1 MEIRETP
8 IGDIKPYPNNP
19 RINDHAVQGVADSIH
34 AFGFQQPIV
43 VDKEGVI
50 IVGHTRYKAAQQL
63 GLDKV
68 PVVVADNLTPDEAAA
83 YRLADNKTAEAAIWD
98 DGKLAIELGNIEL
111 DMSPWFENQ
120 DLSTV
125 DVHEQDVP
133 ETVESRAK
141 RGDVWQLGRHRVMCG
156 DSTNLEDVKTLMG
169 DVRADLL
176 ITDPPYGMN
185 LDTDYS
191 SAAGSSKSLG
201 KKHGVRGNTYE
212 KVIGDN
218 DDFSPALIT
227 SLFDN
232 FPSIGEVFL
241 FGADYYTELIPGRK
255 EGSWLV
261 WDKRKPTQADAIGS
275 EFELIWSKGKHKRRV
290 LRHDWFG
297 FTSSENAKDAQ
308 HRVHPTQKPVT
319 LIVDIIEQWGKDAE
333 VIADLYGGSGT
344 TLIAAEQLGRTC
356 YMMELDPHYCDVII
370 QRWEDMTHDKAV
382 LL

>member
-19 RINDHAVQGVADSIH
+19 RINDHAVQGVADSSH

-156 DSTNLEDVKTLMG
+156 DSTNLEDVKTLILHTG
-169 DVRADLL
+169 
-176 ITDPPYGMN
+176 
-185 LDTDYS
+185 
-191 SAAGSSKSLG
+191 
-201 KKHGVRGNTYE
+201 
-212 KVIGDN
+212 
-218 DDFSPALIT
+218 
-227 SLFDN
+227 
-232 FPSIGEVFL
+232 
-241 FGADYYTELIPGRK
+241 
-255 EGSWLV
+255 
-261 WDKRKPTQADAIGS
+261 
-275 EFELIWSKGKHKRRV
+275 
-290 LRHDWFG
+290 
-297 FTSSENAKDAQ
+297 
-308 HRVHPTQKPVT
+308 
-319 LIVDIIEQWGKDAE
+319 
-333 VIADLYGGSGT
+333 
-344 TLIAAEQLGRTC
+344 
-356 YMMELDPHYCDVII
+356 
-370 QRWEDMTHDKAV
+370 
-382 LL
+382 